1 MSRRSYGQPCA
12 LAAALDQ
19 VGDLWALLIV
29 RELLLGPRRFTE
41 LAAGLPGVGSNTL
54 TVRLKQLEAEG
65 VLTRRWLP
73 PPAASTVY
81 ELTPHGASLRPII
94 LALARWGAPAL
105 ARTPVE
111 HPLRANWLGIA
122 LEAFHIPGSL
132 APMVA
137 ELDMPTGRLLVTVA
151 DGLLTVAEGELRGS
165 GIRVRATE
173 TAMLSVLQRPEA
185 LAELVEAGEIVVDG
199 DVERL
204 GALLRSCPIPRG

>member
-19 VGDLWALLIV
+19 VGDLWALLVV
-29 RELLLGPRRFTE
+29 RELLFGPRRFTE

-54 TVRLKQLEAEG
+54 TGRLKQLEADG
-65 VLTRRWLP
+65 VIARRWLP

-81 ELTPHGASLRPII
+81 ALTPRGQQLRPIV

-105 ARTPVE
+105 AHTPFE
-111 HPLRANWLGIA
+111 HPVRANWLGIA
-122 LEAFHIPGSL
+122 LEAFYVPGTL
-132 APMVA
+132 AAMVA

-151 DGLLTVAEGELRGS
+151 DGALTVSEGELVGP

-173 TAMLSVLQRPEA
+173 AAVLGALQRPEA
-185 LAELVEAGEIVVDG
+185 LAALVEAGEIAVEGDG
-199 DVERL
+199 ERL
-204 GALLRSCPIPRG
+204 LALLRACPIPRG